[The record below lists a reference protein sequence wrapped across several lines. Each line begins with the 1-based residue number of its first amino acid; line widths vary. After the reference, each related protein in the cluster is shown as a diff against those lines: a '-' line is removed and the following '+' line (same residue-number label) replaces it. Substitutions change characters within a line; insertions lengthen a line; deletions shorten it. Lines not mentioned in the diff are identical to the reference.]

1 MSILS
6 AIKQQSNSINDLAK
20 LPQTMI
26 MQMAQRKEIVPE
38 MVPVILAKKAEM
50 IDRFAKAKA
59 AEGGTPQQSIME
71 QVMAQNAQAE
81 NPQTMGQMPP
91 PMPQQ
96 NQMAQRPPMPQQP
109 QGPADVGIATNP
121 VPPMQM
127 AGGGIIAFAS
137 GSQVKADPRQDFKT
151 MLEEKLRQDLTGPEV
166 DPYAGSRALAQ
177 QYGEEMKSRK
187 GQDLNM
193 ALANMGAGMAASE
206 SPFFFTNVGRGAQEG
221 IKSIAASNA
230 QNLGDRRLL
239 LSQAVE
245 AEKSADA
252 RKTAKT
258 NALTGALS
266 GLYNKDL
273 AAEIARSNASTGNAF
288 KEQALLNNAYGI
300 LERSTNEISKQ
311 LFKDNAAKYNFDANS
326 TDLINDAR
334 EKALERMQL
343 IPGMRDLLKIPSA
356 APTGKVDTGAKTDVK
371 MDKVLGS
378 ASNPLPMTS
387 KDPKDY
393 IKGKFYNTAQGPRE
407 WVGNGFR

>member
-6 AIKQQSNSINDLAK
+6 AIKQQSGSIEDLAK

-38 MVPVILAKKAEM
+38 MVPAILAKKAEM

-59 AEGGTPQQSIME
+59 AEGGIPQQSIME
-71 QVMAQNAQAE
+71 QVMALNAQAE
-81 NPQTMGQMPP
+81 NPQDMGQMPP

-96 NQMAQRPPMPQQP
+96 NQMKQPQQMQQP
-109 QGPADVGIATNP
+109 QGPADVGIASNP
-121 VPPMQM
+121 VPPMQL

-137 GSQVKADPRQDFKT
+137 GAQVKADPRQDFKT
-151 MLEEKLRQDLTGPEV
+151 MLEEKLRQDLTGTEV
-166 DPYAGSRALAQ
+166 DPYAGSKALAE
-177 QYGEEMKSRK
+177 QYKEEMKARK
-187 GQDLNM
+187 GQDMNM
-193 ALANMGAGMAASE
+193 ALANIGAGMAASE

-273 AAEIARSNASTGNAF
+273 AAEIARSNTSTGNAF

-326 TDLINDAR
+326 SDLINDAR

-343 IPGMRDLLKIPSA
+343 IPGMRDLLKIPST
-356 APTGKVDTGAKTDVK
+356 APTGKIDTGAKTDVK

-393 IKGKFYNTAQGPRE
+393 VKGKFYNTAQGPRE

>member
-6 AIKQQSNSINDLAK
+6 AIKQQSGSIEDLAK

-38 MVPVILAKKAEM
+38 MVPAILAKKAEM

-59 AEGGTPQQSIME
+59 AEGGIPQQSIME
-71 QVMAQNAQAE
+71 QVMALNAQAE
-81 NPQTMGQMPP
+81 NPQDMGQMPP

-96 NQMAQRPPMPQQP
+96 NQMKQPQQMQQP
-109 QGPADVGIATNP
+109 QGPADVGIASNP
-121 VPPMQM
+121 VPPMQL

-137 GSQVKADPRQDFKT
+137 GAQVKADPRQDFKT
-151 MLEEKLRQDLTGPEV
+151 MLEEKLRQDLTGTEV
-166 DPYAGSRALAQ
+166 DPYAGSKALAE
-177 QYGEEMKSRK
+177 QYKEEMKARK
-187 GQDLNM
+187 GQDMNM
-193 ALANMGAGMAASE
+193 ALANIGAGMAASE

-326 TDLINDAR
+326 SDLINDAR

-343 IPGMRDLLKIPSA
+343 IPGMRDLLKIPSST
-356 APTGKVDTGAKTDVK
+356 PTGKVDTGVKTDAK
-371 MDKVLGS
+371 IDKTLGS
-378 ASNPLPMTS
+378 FSNPLPMTS
-387 KDPKDY
+387 KDAKDY
-393 IKGKFYNTAQGPRE
+393 VKGKFYNTAQGPRE
-407 WVGNGFR
+407 WVGNGFK

>member
-1 MSILS
+1 MDQIM
-6 AIKQQSNSINDLAK
+6 AK
-20 LPQTMI
+20 
-26 MQMAQRKEIVPE
+26 
-38 MVPVILAKKAEM
+38 
-50 IDRFAKAKA
+50 
-59 AEGGTPQQSIME
+59 
-71 QVMAQNAQAE
+71 NANAE
-81 NPQTMGQMPP
+81 NPQAMGQMPP

-96 NQMAQRPPMPQQP
+96 NQMAQQPQQPQQP
-109 QGPADVGIATNP
+109 QGPADVGIASNP
-121 VPPMQM
+121 VPPMQL

-137 GSQVKADPRQDFKT
+137 GAQVKADPRQDFKT
-151 MLEEKLRQDLTGPEV
+151 MLEEKLRQDLTGAEV
-166 DPYAGSRALAQ
+166 DPYAGSKALAE
-177 QYGEEMKSRK
+177 QYKEEMKARK
-187 GQDLNM
+187 GQDMNM
-193 ALANMGAGMAASE
+193 ALANIGAGMAASE

-273 AAEIARSNASTGNAF
+273 AAEIARSNTSTGNAF

-356 APTGKVDTGAKTDVK
+356 APTGKIDTGAKTDVK

-378 ASNPLPMTS
+378 ASNPFPMTS

-393 IKGKFYNTAQGPRE
+393 VKGKFYNTAQGPRE

>member
-6 AIKQQSNSINDLAK
+6 AIKQQSGSIEDLAK

-26 MQMAQRKEIVPE
+26 MQMAQRKQILPEIVPA
-38 MVPVILAKKAEM
+38 ILAKKAEM
-50 IDRFAKAKA
+50 IDLNLKAQA
-59 AEGGTPQQSIME
+59 MQTQPQTQSVME
-71 QVMAQNAQAE
+71 QIMAQNAQAD
-81 NPQTMGQMPP
+81 NPQAMGRMPP
-91 PMPQQ
+91 AMQVPMQ
-96 NQMAQRPPMPQQP
+96 PPMQPPQQP
-109 QGPADVGIATNP
+109 QGPEDVGIASNP
-121 VPPMQM
+121 IPPMQM
-127 AGGGIIAFAS
+127 AGGGIIAFAA
-137 GSQVKADPRQDFKT
+137 GNQVKADQRQDFKT
-151 MLEEKLRQDLTGPEV
+151 MLEEKLRQDLTGAEI
-166 DPYAGSRALAQ
+166 DPYAGSKALAE
-177 QYGEEMKSRK
+177 QYKEEMKARK
-187 GQDLNM
+187 GQDMNM
-193 ALANMGAGMAASE
+193 ALANIGAATAAGE
-206 SPFFFTNVGRGAQEG
+206 SPYFFTNLGRGAQEG

-343 IPGMRDLLKIPSA
+343 IPGMRDLLKIPSST
-356 APTGKVDTGAKTDVK
+356 PTGKVDTGVKTDAK
-371 MDKVLGS
+371 IDKTLGS
-378 ASNPLPMTS
+378 FSNPLPMTS
-387 KDPKDY
+387 KDAKDY
-393 IKGKFYNTAQGPRE
+393 VKGKFYNTAQGPRE

>member
-1 MSILS
+1 M
-6 AIKQQSNSINDLAK
+6 
-20 LPQTMI
+20 
-26 MQMAQRKEIVPE
+26 
-38 MVPVILAKKAEM
+38 
-50 IDRFAKAKA
+50 
-59 AEGGTPQQSIME
+59 
-71 QVMAQNAQAE
+71 
-81 NPQTMGQMPP
+81 
-91 PMPQQ
+91 
-96 NQMAQRPPMPQQP
+96 
-109 QGPADVGIATNP
+109 
-121 VPPMQM
+121 
-127 AGGGIIAFAS
+127 
-137 GSQVKADPRQDFKT
+137 
-151 MLEEKLRQDLTGPEV
+151 
-166 DPYAGSRALAQ
+166 
-177 QYGEEMKSRK
+177 
-187 GQDLNM
+187 NM
-193 ALANMGAGMAASE
+193 ALANIGAGMAASE

-273 AAEIARSNASTGNAF
+273 AAEIAKSNALTGNAF
-288 KEQALLNNAYGI
+288 REQALLNNAYGI

-334 EKALERMQL
+334 DKALERMQQ
-343 IPGMRDLLKIPSA
+343 IPGMKDLLKIPST
-356 APTGKVDTGAKTDVK
+356 APTGKIDTGGKTDVK

-387 KDPKDY
+387 KNPNDY
-393 IKGKFYNTAQGPRE
+393 VKGKFYNTAQGPRE

>member
-59 AEGGTPQQSIME
+59 AEGGIPQQSIME
-71 QVMAQNAQAE
+71 QVMALNAQAE
-81 NPQTMGQMPP
+81 NPQDMGQMPP
-91 PMPQQ
+91 PMPQANPQ
-96 NQMAQRPPMPQQP
+96 QPQMPQQPQQP
-109 QGPADVGIATNP
+109 QGPADVGIASNP
-121 VPPMQM
+121 VPPMQL

-151 MLEEKLRQDLTGPEV
+151 MLEEKLRQDLTGAEV
-166 DPYAGSRALAQ
+166 DPYAGSKALAE
-177 QYGEEMKSRK
+177 QYKEEMKARK
-187 GQDLNM
+187 GQDMNM
-193 ALANMGAGMAASE
+193 ALANIGAGMAAGE

-288 KEQALLNNAYGI
+288 REQALLNNAYGM
-300 LERSTNEISKQ
+300 LESATDRKAKE
-311 LFKDNAAKYNFDANS
+311 LFKANAAKYNFEENS
-326 TDLINDAR
+326 AELMAEAR
-334 EKALERMQL
+334 EIALKNMMD
-343 IPGMRDLLKIPSA
+343 IPGMRDLLRIPSA
-356 APTGKVDTGAKTDVK
+356 APKTDAK
-371 MDKVLGS
+371 IDKVLGS
-378 ASNPLPMTS
+378 FSNPLPMTS

-393 IKGKFYNTAQGPRE
+393 VKGKFYKTPQGTLE
-407 WVGNGFR
+407 WVGNGFKQ

>member
-1 MSILS
+1 
-6 AIKQQSNSINDLAK
+6 
-20 LPQTMI
+20 
-26 MQMAQRKEIVPE
+26 MQ
-38 MVPVILAKKAEM
+38 L
-50 IDRFAKAKA
+50 
-59 AEGGTPQQSIME
+59 
-71 QVMAQNAQAE
+71 
-81 NPQTMGQMPP
+81 
-91 PMPQQ
+91 
-96 NQMAQRPPMPQQP
+96 
-109 QGPADVGIATNP
+109 
-121 VPPMQM
+121 
-127 AGGGIIAFAS
+127 AGGGIIAFAA
-137 GSQVKADPRQDFKT
+137 GDQVKADPRQDFKA
-151 MLEEKLRQDLTGPEV
+151 MLEEKLRQDLTGAEV

-193 ALANMGAGMAASE
+193 AMANMGAGMAASE
-206 SPFFFTNVGRGAQEG
+206 SPYFFTNLGRGAQEG

-239 LSQAVE
+239 LSQSVE

-300 LERSTNEISKQ
+300 LEKSTNEISKQ

-326 TDLINDAR
+326 SDLINDATQ
-334 EKALERMQL
+334 KALERMQQ
-343 IPGMRDLLKIPSA
+343 IPGMRDLLKIPS
-356 APTGKVDTGAKTDVK
+356 TAKTDVK
-371 MDKVLGS
+371 IDKILGS

-393 IKGKFYNTAQGPRE
+393 VKGKFYNTAQGPRE

>member
-6 AIKQQSNSINDLAK
+6 AIKQQSGSIEDLAK

-26 MQMAQRKEIVPE
+26 MQMAQKKQILPE

-50 IDRFAKAKA
+50 IDLNLKAQA
-59 AEGGTPQQSIME
+59 MQTQPQTQSVME
-71 QVMAQNAQAE
+71 QIMAQNAQAD
-81 NPQTMGQMPP
+81 NPQAMGRMPP
-91 PMPQQ
+91 AMQVPMQ
-96 NQMAQRPPMPQQP
+96 PPIQP
-109 QGPADVGIATNP
+109 QPPQGTADVGIASNP

-137 GSQVKADPRQDFKT
+137 GAQVKSDPRQDFKT
-151 MLEEKLRQDLTGPEV
+151 MLEEKLRQDLTGTEV
-166 DPYAGSRALAQ
+166 DPYAGSKALAD
-177 QYGEEMKSRK
+177 QYKEEMRNRK
-187 GQDLNM
+187 GQDMNM
-193 ALANMGAGMAASE
+193 AIANIGAGMAAGE

-273 AAEIARSNASTGNAF
+273 AAEIAKSNTLTGNAF
-288 KEQALLNNAYGI
+288 REQALINNAYAI

-326 TDLINDAR
+326 SDLINDATQ
-334 EKALERMQL
+334 KALERMQQ
-343 IPGMRDLLKIPSA
+343 IPGMRDLLKIPSN
-356 APTGKVDTGAKTDVK
+356 APKIDASTKPDVK
-371 MDKVLGS
+371 IDKVLGS
-378 ASNPLPMTS
+378 FANPLPMTS

-393 IKGKFYNTAQGPRE
+393 VKGKFYNTAQGPRE
-407 WVGNGFR
+407 WVGNGFK

>member
-6 AIKQQSNSINDLAK
+6 AIKQQSGSIEDLAK

-26 MQMAQRKEIVPE
+26 MQMAQKKQILPE
-38 MVPVILAKKAEM
+38 MVPAILAKKAEM
-50 IDRFAKAKA
+50 IDLNIKAQA
-59 AEGGTPQQSIME
+59 MQTQPQTQSVME
-71 QVMAQNAQAE
+71 QIMAQNAQAD
-81 NPQTMGQMPP
+81 NPQKMGRMPP
-91 PMPQQ
+91 AMQVPMQPPIQPQ
-96 NQMAQRPPMPQQP
+96 PP
-109 QGPADVGIATNP
+109 QGPEDVGIASNP
-121 VPPMQM
+121 IPPMQM
-127 AGGGIIAFAS
+127 AGGGIIAFAA
-137 GSQVKADPRQDFKT
+137 GNQVKADQRQDFKT
-151 MLEEKLRQDLTGPEV
+151 MLEEKLRQDLTGTEV
-166 DPYAGSRALAQ
+166 DPYAGSKALAE
-177 QYGEEMKSRK
+177 QYKEEMRNRK
-187 GQDLNM
+187 GQDMNM
-193 ALANMGAGMAASE
+193 AIANIGAGMAAGE
-206 SPFFFTNVGRGAQEG
+206 SPYFFTNVGRGAQEG

-288 KEQALLNNAYGI
+288 REQTLINNAYGI

-326 TDLINDAR
+326 SDLINDATQ
-334 EKALERMQL
+334 KALERMQQ
-343 IPGMRDLLKIPSA
+343 IPGMRDLLKIPST
-356 APTGKVDTGAKTDVK
+356 APKIDTGAKTDVK
-371 MDKVLGS
+371 IDKILGS

>member
-6 AIKQQSNSINDLAK
+6 AIKQQSSSIEDLAK

-38 MVPVILAKKAEM
+38 MVPAILSKKAEM
-50 IDRFAKAKA
+50 IDRVAKAKA
-59 AEGGTPQQSIME
+59 AQGGIPQQSIMD

-81 NPQTMGQMPP
+81 NPQAMGRMPP

-96 NQMAQRPPMPQQP
+96 NQMAQQPQQP
-109 QGPADVGIATNP
+109 QGPADVGIASNP
-121 VPPMQM
+121 IPPMQL
-127 AGGGIIAFAS
+127 AGGGIIAFAA
-137 GSQVKADPRQDFKT
+137 GDQVKADPRQDFKA
-151 MLEEKLRQDLTGPEV
+151 MLEEKLRQDLTGAEV

-193 ALANMGAGMAASE
+193 AIANMGAGMAASE
-206 SPFFFTNVGRGAQEG
+206 SPYFFTNLGRGAQEG

-288 KEQALLNNAYGI
+288 REQTLMSNAYARLGQ
-300 LERSTNEISKQ
+300 ETKDVARE
-311 LFKDNAAKYNFDANS
+311 LFKSNQAKYNFEENS
-326 TDLINDAR
+326 QQLLDDAR
-334 EKALERMQL
+334 KEAIRRLEDF
-343 IPGMRDLLKIPSA
+343 PGMKDLLKIPST
-356 APTGKVDTGAKTDVK
+356 APKIDTGGKTDAK
-371 MDKVLGS
+371 IDRVLGS

-393 IKGKFYNTAQGPRE
+393 VKGKFYNTPQGTLE
-407 WVGNGFR
+407 WVGNGFKQ